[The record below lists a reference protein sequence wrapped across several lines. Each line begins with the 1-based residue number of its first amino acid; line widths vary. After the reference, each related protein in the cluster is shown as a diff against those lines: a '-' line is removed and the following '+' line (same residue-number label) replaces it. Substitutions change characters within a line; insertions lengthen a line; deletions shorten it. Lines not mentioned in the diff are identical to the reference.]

1 MNRNVANGKTNE
13 KKGKPKFQRNEKQQ
27 VEMQKEKKG

>member
-1 MNRNVANGKTNE
+1 MVKQMK

-27 VEMQKEKKG
+27 VEMQKEKKGWLKL